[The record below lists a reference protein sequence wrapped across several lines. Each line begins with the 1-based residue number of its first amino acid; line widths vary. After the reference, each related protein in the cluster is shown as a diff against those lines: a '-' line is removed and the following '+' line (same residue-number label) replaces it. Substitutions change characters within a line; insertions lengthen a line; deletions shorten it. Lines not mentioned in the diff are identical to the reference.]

1 MNILKNKEKNYKYL
15 LIVIF
20 VFNIIYFFY
29 GFINQHDFSN
39 GGKIDFDHIYNN
51 FLLFKNNSL
60 SEINWKNYESS
71 SLPLHYL
78 TTKYFIPLNNIYA
91 FKLYTFLISLLCII
105 PLYQIL
111 KLKTHTFNLNIN
123 FLFLSSLIL
132 ISSSFRT
139 DAFFGLEENI
149 GYLLFLL
156 TFLIYLYYLEKK
168 NNYYL
173 FFLILIASLTFY
185 TRQTYAFVSI
195 IIYLATIN
203 TNQLLS
209 KKNFAITFLFIIF
222 LLPSL
227 YFFYNWGSLMP
238 TEAAERLV
246 PFNYNNIAIIFG
258 MFVIFNIPF
267 FINELIKN
275 RTNIISSKNIGK
287 LILIPI
293 FFIIYAYT
301 FWNIPYSDFGGG
313 PLYKIYLNFS
323 TFKPLYLFFS
333 FLGLIS
339 TIYFSF
345 KNYRLSI
352 FFIFFIF
359 IYCFADNLFFS
370 YLDPLMLLS
379 LLIFHDRIIFDL
391 KKNII
396 YSLSVYM
403 YFLTLHLSWIYYFH
417 IIIGD
422 TVR

>member
-1 MNILKNKEKNYKYL
+1 MNILKNKEKNYKNL
-15 LIVIF
+15 LIVII
-20 VFNIIYFFY
+20 VLNIIYFFY

-78 TTKYFIPLNNIYA
+78 ITKYIIPSDNIFA

-111 KLKTHTFNLNIN
+111 KLKTNTLNLNIN
-123 FLFLSSLIL
+123 FLFLSSIIF

-156 TFLIYLYYLEKK
+156 TFLIFLYYLEKK
-168 NNYYL
+168 NNNYL

-185 TRQTYAFVSI
+185 SRQTYAFVSI
-195 IIYLATIN
+195 IVYLAIIN

-209 KKNFAITFLFIIF
+209 KKNFTITFLFTIF

-227 YFFYNWGSLMP
+227 FFFYNWGSLMP

-275 RTNIISSKNIGK
+275 RTNIILSKNIKK
-287 LILIPI
+287 LILILI
-293 FFIIYAYT
+293 FFIIYAFT

-313 PLYKIYLNFS
+313 PLYKIYLSFS
-323 TFKPLYLFFS
+323 TFKLLYLFFS

-352 FFIFFIF
+352 FFIFFII

-379 LLIFHDRIIFDL
+379 LLIFHDKIILDL
-391 KKNII
+391 KKSKI
-396 YSLSVYM
+396 YSLFVYM

-422 TVR
+422 TLR